1 MPQTFRHIGI
11 IGKLGAIRVQ
21 DALARTVAVLEQRG
35 LRYSLDPDTVPP
47 EYQTSPAARPISA
60 WDDVDLCIVIGG
72 DGSLHGA
79 RDFAQEHN
87 FPIIGLPGT
96 IDNDLSG
103 TDVTIGYDTALNTI
117 MECVDKI
124 RDTASSHE
132 RLFFVEV
139 MGRDAG
145 FLALNGALATGSEA
159 AIIPEIS
166 LEKDQLAEMIEQG
179 FRKSK
184 NSSIVLVAE
193 SEVTGGAMGVAERV
207 KKEYPQFD
215 VRVSILG
222 HLQRGGSPS
231 AQDRIL
237 ATRMGEAAI
246 EALLEGQRNV
256 MVGLQNDE
264 LVLVPFAKAIKKDK
278 PIDRHLLDVLRI
290 VSR

>member
-1 MPQTFRHIGI
+1 MT
-11 IGKLGAIRVQ
+11 KVC
-21 DALARTVAVLEQRG
+21 
-35 LRYSLDPDTVPP
+35 
-47 EYQTSPAARPISA
+47 PIS
-60 WDDVDLCIVIGG
+60 
-72 DGSLHGA
+72 
-79 RDFAQEHN
+79 
-87 FPIIGLPGT
+87 
-96 IDNDLSG
+96 
-103 TDVTIGYDTALNTI
+103 
-117 MECVDKI
+117 
-124 RDTASSHE
+124 
-132 RLFFVEV
+132 
-139 MGRDAG
+139 
-145 FLALNGALATGSEA
+145 
-159 AIIPEIS
+159 
-166 LEKDQLAEMIEQG
+166 

-193 SEVTGGAMGVAERV
+193 SEVTGGAIGVAERV

-278 PIDRHLLDVLRI
+278 PIDRHLLDILRI